1 MAAPD
6 DVAAFTVTTSES
18 LSGYNQLCR
27 ARCSSRGLRVSCW
40 VPHMAPRIATSMRF
54 AVASAM
60 TTSNTDASPMIRH
73 CDWHAL
79 ASRAKSKNPK
89 RHFRTTRRPVMAPSI
104 WRTRLRLDVIA
115 RWSGRRNPP
124 LSMLPCPLL
133 FWHRDILALAV
144 EHAKTTDEHDLTDHV
159 TSDRIE
165 G

>member
-1 MAAPD
+1 
-6 DVAAFTVTTSES
+6 
-18 LSGYNQLCR
+18 
-27 ARCSSRGLRVSCW
+27 
-40 VPHMAPRIATSMRF
+40 
-54 AVASAM
+54 
-60 TTSNTDASPMIRH
+60 
-73 CDWHAL
+73 
-79 ASRAKSKNPK
+79 
-89 RHFRTTRRPVMAPSI
+89 MAPSI

-165 G
+165 GQPLGHNASHVPIRLDVPNDLIRAATESLAKSNGLGPRVEQWFRRAKHESP